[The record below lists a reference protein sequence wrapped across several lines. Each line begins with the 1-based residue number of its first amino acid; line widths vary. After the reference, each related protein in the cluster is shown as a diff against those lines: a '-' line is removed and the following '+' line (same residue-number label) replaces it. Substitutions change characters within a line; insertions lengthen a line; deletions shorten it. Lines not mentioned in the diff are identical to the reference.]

1 MIHTKYGIFL
11 LQKSVGNPNNVLVT
25 CGNETDPR
33 LQLGVDVADAL
44 TLVFMSD
51 GSKQKRGVN
60 ITVFEINGTAATVR
74 KNMRLIIEYLPT
86 VLFSCI
92 TQALPEKED
101 LTFLHHQ
108 DQKGDKVT
116 VVYVEHQE
124 V

>member
-1 MIHTKYGIFL
+1 M
-11 LQKSVGNPNNVLVT
+11 GNPNNVLVT

-74 KNMRLIIEYLPT
+74 KICILLMAIYYPT

-101 LTFLHHQ
+101 LTFLRHQ
-108 DQKGDKVT
+108 EQRGDRVI
-116 VVYVEHQE
+116 VVYVGHRE